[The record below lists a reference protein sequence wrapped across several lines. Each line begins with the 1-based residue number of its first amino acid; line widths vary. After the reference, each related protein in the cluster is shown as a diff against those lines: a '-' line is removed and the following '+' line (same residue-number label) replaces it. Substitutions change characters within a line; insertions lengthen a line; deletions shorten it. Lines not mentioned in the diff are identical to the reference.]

1 MKRLIAIFLTAC
13 LVSCYIFPFLFTFF
27 PAQNTKN
34 MLGVLGVVLYVLD
47 SLRDRKMISAHRGM
61 IWVFIAALAVS
72 LVSYFAMVFNN
83 TMDDTYV
90 SYIFTL
96 VIWLSAAYVCIRAI
110 KAVHGYASA
119 SLIIQYISFVAVLQ
133 CVFALL
139 LDSVPAFEN
148 FVTSW
153 CVDARYAS
161 SKGGRLYGIGCML
174 DVAGVRFSGIL
185 VMLAYWCYEA
195 ARDKERKKLRWGLI
209 CYCFIVV
216 VGNMIART
224 TTVGAVVGIGIWLL
238 LTFVSLLGLK
248 SGIAPLWR
256 SFVLVV
262 TVVAAV
268 FTFLYQTDAKT
279 HENLRFGFEGFFSL
293 AEKGH
298 WETNSNNE
306 LKEMVVWPDNTSTWI
321 FGDGYMADPTAIEP
335 YLQSLGIAGDY
346 VYMGTD
352 IGYCRF
358 IFYFGIIGLAIF
370 IIYFAVVAGAC
381 SARAPSKKVA
391 FFFLFVINLI
401 VWAKVTTDAFAVMAI
416 FLLADVEMDEGTET
430 EDDLEIVEG

>member
-13 LVSCYIFPFLFTFF
+13 LVSCYIFPFYFTFF
-27 PAQNTKN
+27 PLQTTKN
-34 MLGVLGVVLYVLD
+34 ILSAFGAVLFVFD
-47 SLRDRKMISAHRGM
+47 SLRDRKMISAHSGM

-72 LVSYFAMVFNN
+72 LVSYFAMVYNN

-90 SYIFTL
+90 SYVLTL
-96 VIWLSAAYVCIRAI
+96 IIWLSAAYVCIRAI

-119 SLIIQYISFVAVLQ
+119 SLIIQYLVFVAVFQ
-133 CVFALL
+133 CVLALL
-139 LDSVPAFEN
+139 LDSFPAFDN
-148 FVTSW
+148 FVANW
-153 CVDARYAS
+153 CVDVRYAS
-161 SKGGRLYGIGCML
+161 TKEGRLYGIGCML

-195 ARDKERKKLRWGLI
+195 ARDGERKKLRWGLI
-209 CYCFIVV
+209 CYSFIVV

-224 TTVGAVVGIGIWLL
+224 TTVGAAVGIGIWLL
-238 LTFVSLLGLK
+238 LSFVPLLGLK

-256 SFVLVV
+256 SFVFVV
-262 TVVAAV
+262 VIVSAV

-279 HENLRFGFEGFFSL
+279 RENLRFGFEGFFSL

-306 LKEMVVWPDNTSTWI
+306 LQEMVVWPDKTSTWI
-321 FGDGYMADPTAIEP
+321 FGDGYMADPTAVEP

-358 IFYFGIIGLAIF
+358 IFYFGLIGLTIF

-401 VWAKVTTDAFAVMAI
+401 VWAKVTTDVFAVMAI
-416 FLLADVEMDEGTET
+416 FLLADVEKDEDTET
-430 EDDLEIVEG
+430 EDELEMVEG